1 MYFFGRMFLYGCKL
15 PLVTIKL
22 TCGNCE
28 WIGHFMFLI
37 LIFKRIHKFI
47 MEVPIIFTFLSDW
60 ACGGQWN
67 RMVQFLAVLIQT
79 VQTSHIELAVF
90 FNGCLEQ
97 QRMAEWITAQQ
108 EVRKKI
114 NQVQI
119 IHFGWCDEVF

>member
-1 MYFFGRMFLYGCKL
+1 MK
-15 PLVTIKL
+15 
-22 TCGNCE
+22 
-28 WIGHFMFLI
+28 
-37 LIFKRIHKFI
+37 
-47 MEVPIIFTFLSDW
+47 VPIIFTSFADW

-97 QRMAEWITAQQ
+97 QRMAEWITSQQ

-114 NQVQI
+114 NQVEI
-119 IHFGWCDEVF
+119 VLFGLCDEVFWKMVNLLYGAGAFLCSLAEIFTYVHFEV

>member
-1 MYFFGRMFLYGCKL
+1 LFGSGYATIWNCGCFSDLLTFF
-15 PLVTIKL
+15 
-22 TCGNCE
+22 
-28 WIGHFMFLI
+28 
-37 LIFKRIHKFI
+37 
-47 MEVPIIFTFLSDW
+47 SDW

-97 QRMAEWITAQQ
+97 QRMTEWITSQQ
-108 EVRKKI
+108 DVRKKI

-119 IHFGWCDEVF
+119 CFNNDFWVCCYYG

>member
-1 MYFFGRMFLYGCKL
+1 M
-15 PLVTIKL
+15 
-22 TCGNCE
+22 
-28 WIGHFMFLI
+28 
-37 LIFKRIHKFI
+37 
-47 MEVPIIFTFLSDW
+47 PIIFTSLSDW

-97 QRMAEWITAQQ
+97 QRMAEWITSQQ

-119 IHFGWCDEVF
+119 IKLAFVMKYFGLVNGSTIYCFMMVRCIPVQFFRNIYICVF